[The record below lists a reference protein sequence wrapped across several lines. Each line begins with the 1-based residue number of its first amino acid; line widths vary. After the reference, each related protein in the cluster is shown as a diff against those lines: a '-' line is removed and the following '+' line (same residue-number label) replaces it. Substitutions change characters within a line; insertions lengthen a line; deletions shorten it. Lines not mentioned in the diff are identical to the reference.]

1 MKNTKIQEIEN
12 FVNGLEQ
19 SYLSEHQM
27 MTLAVNPEEVVG
39 GINNNGFCENSSCDH
54 SRNRKWCVNQ
64 SDCNTTIN
72 RKECDNQKSD
82 IGNSISL

>member
-27 MTLAVNPEEVVG
+27 MTLTVNPEEVVG
-39 GINNNGFCENSSCDH
+39 GASTNSRDCKNETISC
-54 SRNRKWCVNQ
+54 RNSKNERNCTNDVWCGCGASVNSGSCQ
-64 SDCNTTIN
+64 NKI
-72 RKECDNQKSD
+72 K
-82 IGNSISL
+82 

>member
-27 MTLAVNPEEVVG
+27 MTLTVNPEEVVG
-39 GINNNGFCENSSCDH
+39 GAEVAGNTKCTNKVSGCGH
-54 SRNRKWCVNQ
+54 STNTQVCTNKNQKCGDSTNTGIRCVN
-64 SDCNTTIN
+64 
-72 RKECDNQKSD
+72 K
-82 IGNSISL
+82 